1 LPRANV
7 ASFICADEAKE
18 NRIVMTAS
26 AILRPSGY
34 NTSLTLL
41 SFLLIILA
49 GCAGPRNAVATAP
62 DFVGFI
68 TQVIPGKNDDQ
79 LDQIVVEYQPNKVV
93 KRFVI
98 PLSSD
103 TALFHHLADKENPAE
118 FEDLIRQQWVHVWF
132 ADQLIDDETEFL
144 TASQI
149 IVFDPEDRE
158 AVIGGFGRLRG
169 NVSIGPLS
177 PVQREG
183 VVEPTPL
190 PEVYAR
196 ATSVRATVY
205 ARATSV
211 WATSRTIIIY
221 EVDGQTEVKRVQVR
235 PDGTYEIILLNGSY
249 VVDILRSGI
258 ESAAELPKTVQID
271 GGRVTLDIDIDTG
284 IR

>member
-1 LPRANV
+1 V
-7 ASFICADEAKE
+7 KI
-18 NRIVMTAS
+18 AS
-26 AILRPSGY
+26 ANLRQYGFK
-34 NTSLTLL
+34 TSLTLL

-49 GCAGPRNAVATAP
+49 GCASPRKAVATAP

-68 TQVIPGKNDDQ
+68 TQVIPGENDDQ
-79 LDQIVVEYQPNKVV
+79 LDQIVVEYKPHKVV

-98 PLSSD
+98 PIGPD
-103 TALFHHLADKENPAE
+103 TALFHHLTDKENPTD
-118 FEDLIRQQWVHVWF
+118 FENLIRQQWVHVWF
-132 ADQLIDDETEFL
+132 ADQLIDDEAEFV

-158 AVIGGFGRLRG
+158 AFLGGRGRLSG

-190 PEVYAR
+190 PELY
-196 ATSVRATVY
+196 
-205 ARATSV
+205 
-211 WATSRTIIIY
+211 TSRAIVIY
-221 EVDGQTEVKRVQVR
+221 EEDGLTEVKRVQVR
-235 PDGTYEIILLNGSY
+235 PDGTYELILLNGRY
-249 VVDILRSGI
+249 VVDIDRSGI
-258 ESAAELPKTVQID
+258 DSAADLPKTVQID